1 MKKKSRPNIPD
12 FSRKSPSARVPEA
25 NKQQAPTRAAAPITN
40 VKPHATSSKSGRR
53 GS

>member
-25 NKQQAPTRAAAPITN
+25 NKQQAPTRGAPNTN
-40 VKPHATSSKSGRR
+40 VKPHSTSAKSGRR
-53 GS
+53 GT